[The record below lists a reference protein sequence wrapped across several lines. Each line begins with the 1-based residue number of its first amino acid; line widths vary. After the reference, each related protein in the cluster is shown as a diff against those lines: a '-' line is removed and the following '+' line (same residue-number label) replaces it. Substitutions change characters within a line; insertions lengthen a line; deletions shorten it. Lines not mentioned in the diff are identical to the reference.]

1 MIMALAILLSLL
13 ILVAGV
19 CLLQARGFR
28 DFAAEAGR
36 SPRLT
41 QRDFVSMLT
50 SNSSRSDE
58 CYINGTRVSCDVL
71 STFVGMV
78 APTCGEGQMPPP
90 EPIWHQNR
98 KPFRIGIFG
107 GSVST
112 GIWPLFLQKN
122 LDILQVPARV
132 ENNAVGATSPL
143 FWRTCPPRNRYD
155 VVIGEWTLNSPNASE
170 VRTWIAQVAR
180 ISRYVVFLDLF
191 AWTFSPVLMQMRAP
205 DRYKR
210 ISLKHVSANRN
221 SSCFVAFRDASLM
234 WWRWMPPFTTRILF
248 SDAPEECHVA
258 AERPEPPASKA
269 GSRDSSRQS
278 VGKCESQY
286 LEQMQH
292 GGEAYQELVALA
304 VSRALLSLLASA
316 PASTWVQSPTAEP
329 KASCYGTWGMKF
341 YEGLPSILR
350 EIPELDALKFT
361 MQDFKYG
368 AVFTAHK
375 KTMYT
380 SRPGAVLQLPLPRCA
395 TSVSL
400 KYVAHS
406 KHAECSSFSVS
417 VGDRSLTIRNA
428 LPPRPAPLRLSRDSP
443 EFQVTSWPAKLTV
456 KAVDVPAGNFVE
468 ITQVHLAGC

>member
-1 MIMALAILLSLL
+1 MAVAILLSLL
-13 ILVAGV
+13 ILVVSV

-36 SPRLT
+36 STGLT

-58 CYINGTRVSCDVL
+58 CYIHSTRVSCDVL
-71 STFVGMV
+71 STFAGMV

-107 GSVST
+107 GSVSASY
-112 GIWPLFLQKN
+112 WPRYLQKN

-132 ENNAVGATSPL
+132 ENNAVGATTPL
-143 FWRTCPPRNRYD
+143 FWRTCPLRHRYD
-155 VVIGEWTLNSPNASE
+155 VVIGEWTLNSHSVDE
-170 VRTWIAQVAR
+170 VRNWIAQVAR

-191 AWTFSPVLMQMRAP
+191 AWAFSPVVMQMDAP

-248 SDAPEECHVA
+248 SDAPEKCHVA
-258 AERPEPPASKA
+258 AESPETPTSKD
-269 GSRDSSRQS
+269 GSDVAKQS
-278 VGKCESQY
+278 VRECQSQY
-286 LEQMQH
+286 VSQMHH
-292 GGEAYQELVALA
+292 GGKAYHELVALA

-316 PASTWVQSPTAEP
+316 PESMWAQSPINGP

-350 EIPELDALKFT
+350 EIPELDALNFT
-361 MQDFKYG
+361 KRGFKYG
-368 AVFTAHK
+368 AVFKPHK
-375 KTMYT
+375 KSMHT
-380 SRPGAVLQLPLPRCA
+380 SRPGAILQLPLPRCA

-400 KYVAHS
+400 KYVAHTKRS
-406 KHAECSSFSVS
+406 ECSSFSVS

-428 LPPRPAPLRLSRDSP
+428 LPPKPAALRLSRDSP
-443 EFQVTSWPAKLTV
+443 EFNVTSWPAKLTV
-456 KAVDVPAGNFVE
+456 KSLDVPKGNFVE